1 MQIALVSGSRAPLRA
16 IPNGA
21 SEMVSELL
29 FGEVVEILETQ
40 DTWVKIRNLF
50 DNYSGWMDIRLLER
64 VDYPRPHELLIGK
77 CLQNLILPVYRMDPD
92 YGMRVQILG
101 MNSFFPEALC
111 EGESEGSLEYQLGR
125 IQFFVGPESL
135 GEPLPPTRDNI
146 INQAEWYLNTPYL
159 WGGRSSFGIDCSGL
173 VQQVFRSCGVNLP
186 RDAKDQAQTG
196 QAIPLEEGEPGDVA
210 FFCNPEGKITHTGI
224 ILGDGEIIHASGFV
238 KTDELLPDGIL
249 DRKLGKI
256 THRLR
261 VVNTYFTDC

>member
-16 IPNGA
+16 IPNGG

-50 DNYSGWMDIRLLER
+50 DDYSGWMDIRLLEM
-64 VDYPRPHELLIGK
+64 VDSTSPEELLIGK

-101 MNSFFPEALC
+101 MNSFFPDALC
-111 EGESEGSLEYQLGR
+111 EGESEGSLVYQLGK

-135 GEPLPPTRDNI
+135 GPPLALTRDNI
-146 INQAEWYLNTPYL
+146 ISQAEWYLNTPYL

-186 RDAKDQAQTG
+186 RDARDQVKTG
-196 QAIPLEEGEPGDVA
+196 TAIHQAEGKPGDVA
-210 FFCNPEGKITHTGI
+210 FFSNSEGKITHTGI
-224 ILGDGEIIHASGFV
+224 IIGDEEIIHASGFV
-238 KTDELLPDGIL
+238 KTDELLPEGIL
-249 DRKLGKI
+249 DRKLGRI
-256 THRLR
+256 THSLSI
-261 VVNTYFTDC
+261 VNTYFTDC